1 MLQTLHAG
9 RSSIQDIVS
18 LTPPTTPNQ
27 IHPNQTPSSP
37 AKTPASALTETH
49 NNPEQRM
56 DLLNQKLV
64 NLASAVPTR
73 RHQLRRTRQIQRRQ
87 HAAIAVGQLAHQRQ
101 LRRLGATLSHHRSTQ
116 LIRHQPGRSLRCL
129 HTRHPRDQH

>member
-49 NNPEQRM
+49 NIARAAQIR
-56 DLLNQKLV
+56 
-64 NLASAVPTR
+64 ASAGNHLSRQWASPFTR
-73 RHQLRRTRQIQRRQ
+73 SDV
-87 HAAIAVGQLAHQRQ
+87 A
-101 LRRLGATLSHHRSTQ
+101 
-116 LIRHQPGRSLRCL
+116 
-129 HTRHPRDQH
+129 